1 MCHIYLHRWI
11 QGSQNLMARKFCD
24 ESQQRSLE
32 TLEYNTVLFP
42 MTIQNPSF
50 EYKFKKKEKQQSKH
64 ISALT

>member
-1 MCHIYLHRWI
+1 
-11 QGSQNLMARKFCD
+11 MARKFCD